1 VGTIPVLT
9 DGGWQ
14 AETPA
19 GAVPQPPPGDWRRW
33 GLVAVITAA
42 VVAGLVLR
50 FVSAGPLWLD
60 EAQSVAIAKRPIV
73 HLFGTLRHDGSPPLY
88 YVLLHFWMAIFG
100 GGTFAVR
107 ALSGVL
113 SATTLPLLYLLGRR
127 LVGGT
132 YAVVAVLLLA
142 SSPFAIHYASET
154 RMYSLVML
162 LVVIAG
168 LALVATLRGPTVL
181 STVGLALVTGALLL
195 SHYWA
200 FFLVGATVLGLL
212 RGALAGYP
220 GPRAAIVGLL
230 GGLLP
235 VVPWFPDLIFQVR
248 HTGTPWSDPRWRSML
263 GALSGWFGGTNLRGM
278 LLCWLLAAMVL
289 FALTARRRAG
299 WVGRKACALT
309 MGTLFLATCVSL
321 TIGGAIVSRY
331 TAVALVPF
339 LLTVAAGVLVLRRR
353 VPALAIVAT
362 LAAATIGLTT
372 AAQAATAPRS
382 AAKQIAAAVDRADP
396 ERDVVIYCPDQI
408 SPDVYRLTGPELR
421 QRERVYPS
429 GGSPEYVDWVDYRQR
444 IEAADPDTFVAQQ
457 AADLGAGGAIW
468 LVVELSDPAY
478 PGSCSPLVSAL
489 AGAYGFPQ
497 SELVAPGLSGGRID
511 VFRYTPPG
519 TTRPPVVPPT
529 P

>member
-1 VGTIPVLT
+1 
-9 DGGWQ
+9 
-14 AETPA
+14 
-19 GAVPQPPPGDWRRW
+19 
-33 GLVAVITAA
+33 
-42 VVAGLVLR
+42 
-50 FVSAGPLWLD
+50 
-60 EAQSVAIAKRPIV
+60 
-73 HLFGTLRHDGSPPLY
+73 
-88 YVLLHFWMAIFG
+88 
-100 GGTFAVR
+100 
-107 ALSGVL
+107 
-113 SATTLPLLYLLGRR
+113 
-127 LVGGT
+127 VGGT
-132 YAVVAVLLLA
+132 YALVAVLLLA

-162 LVVIAG
+162 LVVLAG
-168 LALVATLRGPTVL
+168 LALVSTLRHPTTL
-181 STVGLALVTGALLL
+181 STVGLALATGALLL

-200 FFLVGATVLGLL
+200 FFLAGATAIGLL
-212 RGALAGYP
+212 RGALGGYP
-220 GPRAAIVGLL
+220 GPRAALVGIVG
-230 GGLLP
+230 GLVP
-235 VVPWFPDLIFQVR
+235 VAPWFPDLIFQVR

-278 LLCWLLAAMVL
+278 LLCWLLAAMVI

-309 MGTLFLATCVSL
+309 MGTLFIATCVSL

-372 AAQAATAPRS
+372 AAEAATTPRS
-382 AAKQIAAAVDRADP
+382 AAVAIAAAVDRADAQ
-396 ERDVVIYCPDQI
+396 RDVVIYCPDQI
-408 SPDVYRLTGPELR
+408 SPDVYRLTRHDLR
-421 QRERVYPS
+421 PRERVYPS
-429 GGSPEYVDWVDYRQR
+429 GGTPEWVDWVDYKQR
-444 IEAADPDTFVAQQ
+444 IDAADPDAFVSQQ

-478 PGSCSPLVSAL
+478 PGSCFPLVSAL

-519 TTRPPVVPPT
+519 TARPPVVPTT